1 MASNHLEDLVCEWYQ
16 FQGYFVRRNIPV
28 GRRPA
33 GGWECELDVVAF
45 HPVSRHLVQIEPSLD
60 AHAWD
65 KREERYAKKFQAGK
79 HFIPELFAGLTL
91 PSDLEQI
98 ALLVFA
104 GGDMNRTLAGGRVV
118 YIKDF
123 MRAVLARI
131 HGRRLNSAAIPE
143 QYPLLRTL
151 QYAAQYWPL
160 DYTPSLVPDA
170 T

>member
-1 MASNHLEDLVCEWYQ
+1 MASNHLEDLVSEWYQ

-28 GRRPA
+28 GKLVS
-33 GGWECELDVVAF
+33 GGYECEIDVIAF

-60 AHAWD
+60 SHNWE
-65 KREERYAKKFQAGK
+65 KRELRYAKKFKAGK
-79 HFIPELFAGLTL
+79 HFIPELFSGLTL
-91 PSDLEQI
+91 PAELEQI

-104 GGDMNRTLAGGRVV
+104 GGADRTLAGGRVV

-123 MRAVLARI
+123 MKSVLAKI

-151 QYAAQYWPL
+151 QFAAQYWPV
-160 DYTPSLVPDA
+160 DYIPIPTADV